1 MIFFIFIFGLLFHL
15 QSDSSSLNDL
25 PAIVSYSLK
34 RYVPDTAPLY
44 VYVYMYVYIHVQ
56 QTWTLLMTEVRPFF
70 LSAARVLSQS

>member
-44 VYVYMYVYIHVQ
+44 VYVYMYVYICLLY
-56 QTWTLLMTEVRPFF
+56 TSPSPRDATLSRMPS
-70 LSAARVLSQS
+70 SA